1 MQHNPVEVM
10 PQYDINIVVV
20 VDSWIEDRIVY
31 GKNEQGEVILLGEY
45 TSVGEATKELLN
57 LHESALNGSV
67 HCMG

>member
-10 PQYDINIVVV
+10 PQYDIYIITV
-20 VDSWIEDRIVY
+20 VDSWLEDRKVF
-31 GKNEQGEVILLGEY
+31 GKDEQGEITLLGEY
-45 TSVGEATKELLN
+45 TSVGESTKELLN